1 MGEWLVQFRDY
12 VRAASSDLM
21 RHGMRTL
28 LTMLGIIFGVGAV
41 VSMLSIGAGAQ
52 AQALEIIDSMGLR
65 NILVREKPMD
75 DQELYTIRERS
86 LGLSLRDIEG
96 LRSIAPE
103 IQSASARKQ
112 VRADRVISASGRHE
126 GAVLGVGRD
135 YFRLLNLTPDRGSLF
150 DRNEE
155 LGFHRVCVLGS
166 RAATELFAYVDP
178 IGEAVKIGEVWF
190 TVIGTIEPQNT
201 AGENFQGVEI
211 ENSDSSVFIPITTA
225 LKMFDRPQL
234 ESELDEIV
242 LQVDV
247 GASIPTNTVLVS
259 SVLGDLHGGES
270 DFSVVVPEELLE
282 QSRRTRRIFNVV
294 MGGIAGISLLVGGI
308 GIMNIMLASV
318 LERTREI
325 GIRRA
330 VGATQQDILRQF
342 LSEAVL
348 ISTLGGLAG
357 VLLGFTIAW
366 TVALYSSWATVVTGF
381 SIALALGFS
390 VSIGL
395 VFGTY
400 PAMNAAKLDPIEA
413 LRYE

>member
-1 MGEWLVQFRDY
+1 MRSWLLDLRDHA
-12 VRAASSDLM
+12 RAATNDLR
-21 RHGMRTL
+21 RHALRTS

-52 AQALEIIDSMGLR
+52 AQALEIIDAMGLR
-65 NILVREKPMD
+65 NIIVREKPLD

-86 LGLSLRDIEG
+86 LGLSLRDVEG
-96 LRSIAPE
+96 LRSIASE
-103 IQSASARKQ
+103 VVASAARKQ
-112 VRADRVISASGRHE
+112 IRADRVLSENGRHE

-135 YFRLLNLTPDRGSLF
+135 YFRLLNLKAGRGALF
-150 DRNEE
+150 DRAEE
-155 LGFHRVCVLGS
+155 ESFRRVCVLGH
-166 RAATELFAYVDP
+166 AAAEDLFAYLDP
-178 IGEAVKIGEVWF
+178 IGQAVKIGETWF
-190 TVIGTIEPQNT
+190 TVVGTLEAQNVG
-201 AGENFQGVEI
+201 GESFQGVEI

-225 LKMFDRPQL
+225 LKMFDRGQL

-242 LQVDV
+242 LQV
-247 GASIPTNTVLVS
+247 APEAPIATNTVLVA
-259 SVLGDLHGGES
+259 SVLKDLHGGES
-270 DFSVVVPEELLE
+270 DFSVVVPEQLLE

-330 VGATQQDILRQF
+330 VGATQSDILRQF
-342 LSEAVL
+342 LSESVL

-357 VLLGFTIAW
+357 VLLGFSIAW
-366 TVALYSSWATVVTGF
+366 GVALYSSWATVVTGF

-390 VSIGL
+390 VTIGL